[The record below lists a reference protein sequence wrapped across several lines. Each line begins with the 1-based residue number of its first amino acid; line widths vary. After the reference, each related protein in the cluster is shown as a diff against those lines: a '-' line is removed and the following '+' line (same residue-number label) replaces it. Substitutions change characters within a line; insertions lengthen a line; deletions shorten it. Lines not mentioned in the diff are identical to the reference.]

1 MREDLQGMDGLQVL
15 WHLLTTEPF
24 FWCLLSI
31 GFLAICVSIWL
42 DRSEQSDDEHI
53 KYHDDTHHIHR

>member
-31 GFLAICVSIWL
+31 GFLAMLFSIWF
-42 DRSEQSDDEHI
+42 DRREESNDEHI
-53 KYHDDTHHIHR
+53 KYYDDTHGINR